1 MKHVS
6 EWSLALIAATLVF
19 AVIWWNVT
27 FGRTEYQIK
36 TEREPI
42 NVSWLWGEW

>member
-6 EWSLALIAATLVF
+6 EWSLALISATLVF
-19 AVIWWNVT
+19 AVVWWFAE

-42 NVSWLWGEW
+42 SVAWMWGE

>member
-19 AVIWWNVT
+19 AVIWWNVEFSQT
-27 FGRTEYQIK
+27 DCEIK

-42 NVSWLWGEW
+42 NIMSLWEG